1 MCILEEGEKTKRL
14 IGGLLLQLPS
24 HLLQSIKQPLAL
36 GSVGL
41 DCGHSF
47 GHLSFLRKQPPLFVQ
62 VKVCCGT
69 AAMADAKQSSRRIP
83 QPYLPLVIIIFILPS
98 LLALLFFK
106 LRNPASPVAAAAAE
120 AEGGM
125 GPIEKP
131 ATTLELKVGELLKEV
146 RLQPSD
152 AAVTTAIEN
161 AISSIKEAISCIP
174 QQYHTLHE
182 AAPSIARDLLAA
194 SVDKD
199 KPIGFAFQKPV
210 SFQVVGS
217 YALGCVA
224 KPDTNVDVLV
234 RIPKACFHEKDYLNY
249 RYHAKRFLYLRII
262 EMHLKSCPGVRSIK
276 WSTFRNEARKPVLI
290 IYPELGLVVP
300 FEISIRLIPTAV
312 SLFNIS
318 KLNLGRSNIRAVNP
332 GCNLEATPKYNSS
345 ILEDLFLE
353 ENAAF
358 VKDTFHSWKD
368 LGDAL
373 VLSKVWA
380 RNRSSIYE
388 HDCLNGFM
396 ISIIMSYLAKES
408 GGNRINRSITP
419 IVIFRVMLDFIA
431 NSKLWD
437 KGFSLHP
444 GGWFVVSKEE
454 MSQHLQSSGTVL
466 CDFSGHF
473 NLAFRM
479 TRSALKELRDVAAR
493 TLECMERCRDGGF
506 DEVFMTKVDFPVKFD
521 YCLRIYFKGNK
532 EFSESDFFLDD
543 ECWRIYEERVHS
555 LLEEGLNDRAKFIR
569 VTWKSIPSQW
579 SIEDGFSKF
588 GDDPMFAC
596 IAMNSFE
603 SSYRVVDIG
612 PNAEN
617 KEEVAKF
624 RKFWGEKSELR
635 RFKDG
640 TIAESTVWECSQ
652 WERHLIIK
660 RITEHI
666 FSRHLSLQNESIV
679 HVVDQLDF
687 CLHCGLRDPISISGG
702 LHGALEVLLKRLR
715 QVDGIPLSI
724 SSVQPL
730 DPAFRHMS
738 VFPPEPHPLAN
749 EKDINRRLQ
758 FAPTCIQTAEVM
770 IQLEG
775 SGNWPLDDVAIE
787 KTKAAF
793 LLKIGESLQSKWGML
808 CVATEDEVNVLMS
821 GYAFQLR
828 ILHERSINLSK
839 KQVVVNG
846 DKKKVALNLDKELF
860 LRAQHSSM
868 VNGLQGR
875 YPMYGPVVRLAKRWV
890 AVHFFSHFLSEGAI
904 ELLVAYLFLKPWP
917 FYAPCSRITGFLRFL
932 RLLADYDWTFSPLV
946 VDINNDLTLEDEKE
960 INENFVEIRK
970 SYEERAHYVDP
981 AMFLATP
988 YDKASEAWTKSS
1000 PSTPVLRRIMLYAQ
1014 SSADLLTNLI
1024 QEGQTGPYR
1033 WECLFR
1039 TPLKNYDVVI
1049 LLHTD
1054 KLPYPQRLLFSSE
1067 MNQGRCVVQG
1077 NASKDFHPYIS
1088 LVNRQQRFEEMRNQ
1102 LMVNFDPTR
1111 CFVED
1116 LKRKFPDRFDVWYDT
1131 LGGDAIGL
1139 TWQKSWLKKRHREE
1153 ASEVGEDLI
1162 DVLKEVGEVGKGFIK
1177 SIYNIKA
1184 PRIRA

>member
-1 MCILEEGEKTKRL
+1 MHELCP
-14 IGGLLLQLPS
+14 LQ
-24 HLLQSIKQPLAL
+24 
-36 GSVGL
+36 
-41 DCGHSF
+41 
-47 GHLSFLRKQPPLFVQ
+47 
-62 VKVCCGT
+62 
-69 AAMADAKQSSRRIP
+69 
-83 QPYLPLVIIIFILPS
+83 
-98 LLALLFFK
+98 
-106 LRNPASPVAAAAAE
+106 
-120 AEGGM
+120 
-125 GPIEKP
+125 
-131 ATTLELKVGELLKEV
+131 
-146 RLQPSD
+146 
-152 AAVTTAIEN
+152 
-161 AISSIKEAISCIP
+161 
-174 QQYHTLHE
+174 E

-234 RIPKACFHEKDYLNY
+234 RMPKACFHEKDYLNY

-262 EMHLKSCPGVRSIK
+262 EMHLKSCLGVRSIK

-290 IYPELGLVVP
+290 IYPDLGLVVP

-332 GCNLEATPKYNSS
+332 GCNPEATPKYNSS

-388 HDCLNGFM
+388 NDCLNGFM

-408 GGNRINRSITP
+408 GGNRINRSMTP

-454 MSQHLQSSGTVL
+454 MRQHLQSSGTVL

-493 TLECMERCRDGGF
+493 TLDCMERCRDGGF

-596 IAMNSFE
+596 IVMNSFE

-640 TIAESTVWECSQ
+640 TIAEST
-652 WERHLIIK
+652 
-660 RITEHI
+660 
-666 FSRHLSLQNESIV
+666 
-679 HVVDQLDF
+679 
-687 CLHCGLRDPISISGG
+687 
-702 LHGALEVLLKRLR
+702 
-715 QVDGIPLSI
+715 
-724 SSVQPL
+724 
-730 DPAFRHMS
+730 AFRHMS

-828 ILHERSINLSK
+828 ILHERSMNLSK
-839 KQVVVNG
+839 KQVVNG

-890 AVHFFSHFLSEGAI
+890 AAHFFSHFLSEGAI

-917 FYAPCSRITGFLRFL
+917 FYAPCSRITGFLRNRDYETQARFL
-932 RLLADYDWTFSPLV
+932 RLLANYDWTFSPLV

-960 INENFVEIRK
+960 IN
-970 SYEERAHYVDP
+970 
-981 AMFLATP
+981 
-988 YDKASEAWTKSS
+988 
-1000 PSTPVLRRIMLYAQ
+1000 VLRRIMLYAQ

-1088 LVNRQQRFEEMRNQ
+1088 LVNRQQRFEEMRNK

-1162 DVLKEVGEVGKGFIK
+1162 DVLKEVGEVGKGTLWPSLGAERFLLRSPLGGSSLRK
-1177 SIYNIKA
+1177 LFTKVHLRSKLTYG
-1184 PRIRA
+1184 RARKTWHTSCMAMALRTYCCWGSPSLMHGGQYLSGTMQGAKPNLKLQANHFHSAKDQSGKDLIDSENLLADASSKMDKKTEMPLYKF